1 MLTLWRPHHDLWR
14 AAREFDS
21 LFTDPWRSENG
32 KHSSF
37 APAVDVTEEE
47 ERFVLSADLP
57 GIDEKDVEVTVHEG
71 VLVLSGKREQ
81 SAEKQAEGGHYRERR
96 YGSFCRQ
103 FRLGSK
109 VDAEKIEASYK
120 NGVLTVSIPKKE
132 EPKPR
137 QIPVSTS

>member
-1 MLTLWRPHHDLWR
+1 MLTLRRPQHDLWR
-14 AAREFDS
+14 VAREFDS
-21 LFTDPWRSENG
+21 LFSNPWRSDNG
-32 KHSSF
+32 RHTNY

-47 ERFVLSADLP
+47 ERYVLSADLP
-57 GIDEKDVEVTVHEG
+57 GIDEKDVEVTVHQG
-71 VLVLSGKREQ
+71 VLVLSGKRD
-81 SAEKQAEGGHYRERR
+81 QAEEQPATGGHYRERS

-109 VDAEKIEASYK
+109 VDAEKIEAAYK

-132 EPKPR
+132 EIKPR